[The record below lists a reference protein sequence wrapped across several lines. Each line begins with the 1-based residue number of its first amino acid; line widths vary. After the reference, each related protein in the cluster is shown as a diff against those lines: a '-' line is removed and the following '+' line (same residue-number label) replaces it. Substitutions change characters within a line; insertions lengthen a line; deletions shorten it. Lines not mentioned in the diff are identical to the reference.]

1 MPAAKNAFK
10 RMKMLRHPNVLMFQ
24 DGVENDKAVFIAT
37 ERVQPLY
44 NYLKESKESD
54 SQKHNEIAWGLYQI
68 ATALHFL
75 NNDCKIVHNNVC
87 MSSVVVN
94 RAGEWKLT
102 GFEYS
107 HLIDDSNVPLK
118 ILSTLD
124 RYEPP
129 EKSPIASLKTAP
141 NRNMIQTESGV
152 DSWGLGC
159 LIWEI
164 FNSCLLPNPNS
175 LQTIGNKMP
184 KSLSS
189 SYQGLLYAQLNKRL
203 NMAKFLANC
212 REKNSFMDNHFVQ
225 TLLFLEEIQV
235 SVLFHCKFLAL

>member
-10 RMKMLRHPNVLMFQ
+10 RMKMLRHPNILMFQ

-37 ERVQPLY
+37 ERVQPLFT
-44 NYLKESKESD
+44 YLKESNESD
-54 SQKHNEIAWGLYQI
+54 SQKENEIAWGLYQI
-68 ATALHFL
+68 ATALNFL
-75 NNDCKIVHNNVC
+75 NTDCKIVHNNVC
-87 MSSVVVN
+87 MSSIVVN

-107 HLIDDSNVPLK
+107 HPLDDSQVPLK
-118 ILSTLD
+118 ILSSLD

-129 EKSPIASLKTAP
+129 EKSPVNNLKAQS
-141 NRNMIQTESGV
+141 NRNMLPTESGV

-164 FNSCLLPNPNS
+164 FSSSLLPNTNS
-175 LQTIGNKMP
+175 LMNIGSKIPNRLVSAYQ
-184 KSLSS
+184 SLLS
-189 SYQGLLYAQLNKRL
+189 AQLNKRL
-203 NMAKFLANC
+203 SPGKFLSMC
-212 REKNSFMDNHFVQ
+212 RQKNSFMDNHFME

-235 SVLFHCKFLAL
+235 C

>member
-1 MPAAKNAFK
+1 MPAAKNAIK
-10 RMKMLRHPNVLMFQ
+10 RMKTLRHPNILMFQ

-44 NYLKESKESD
+44 NYLRESKESD
-54 SQKHNEIAWGLYQI
+54 SQKQNEIAWGLYQI
-68 ATALHFL
+68 ATALNFL

-87 MSSVVVN
+87 MSSIVVN

-107 HLIDDSNVPLK
+107 HPIEDYNVSLK
-118 ILSTLD
+118 ILSSLD
-124 RYEPP
+124 KYDPP
-129 EKSPIASLKTAP
+129 EKSPIANLKPST

-164 FNSCLLPNPNS
+164 FNCALLPNANS
-175 LQTIGNKMP
+175 LQNIGSKIP
-184 KSLSS
+184 KSIIS
-189 SYQGLLYAQLNKRL
+189 SYQGLLNAQSNKRL
-203 NMAKFLANC
+203 SPLKFLNIC
-212 REKNSFMDNHFVQ
+212 REKNSFMDNSFMH

-235 SVLFHCKFLAL
+235 S